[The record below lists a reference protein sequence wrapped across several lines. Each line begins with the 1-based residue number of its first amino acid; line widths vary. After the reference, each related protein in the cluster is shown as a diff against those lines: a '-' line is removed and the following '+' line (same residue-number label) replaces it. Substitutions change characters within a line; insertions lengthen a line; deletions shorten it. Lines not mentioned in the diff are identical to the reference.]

1 MNARPVTLLLITYSR
16 KHDGFLNTDCRILI
30 EMTSERE
37 ITIADAHAP
46 AQDLSYIREH
56 DREVLKFLSRSPSSL
71 MGFQGLK
78 RRLGMHQEQL
88 SRALHRLAGD
98 GFVEQTALGYRIT
111 QRGLTILST
120 EAVAEEQ
127 AGVTV
132 LQTFMPGNVDAREMV
147 VALKGSWIGPLR
159 WQGLTESQDGLLLS
173 WITEDGEVQLDTRIH
188 GGQLTISAVV
198 AFQERVDEAIRLGH
212 LLFQHISRTSS
223 YSDEFSSVGA

>member
-1 MNARPVTLLLITYSR
+1 MITRPVTLLSINSSR
-16 KHDGFLNTDCRILI
+16 KHDEFLNTDCRILV

-37 ITIADAHAP
+37 IAIADAHAP
-46 AQDLSYIREH
+46 TQDLSNIREH
-56 DREVLKFLSRSPSSL
+56 DREVLEFLSRSPSSL

-78 RRLGMHQEQL
+78 RRLGMHPEQL
-88 SRALHRLAGD
+88 SRALHRLAED
-98 GFVEQTALGYRIT
+98 DFVEQTALGYRIT
-111 QRGLTILST
+111 QRGLTILSM
-120 EAVAEEQ
+120 EAVPEEH

-159 WQGLTESQDGLLLS
+159 WQGLTENQDGLRLS

-212 LLFQHISRTSS
+212 LLFQHISRASS
-223 YSDEFSSVGA
+223 YGGEFGSVSA